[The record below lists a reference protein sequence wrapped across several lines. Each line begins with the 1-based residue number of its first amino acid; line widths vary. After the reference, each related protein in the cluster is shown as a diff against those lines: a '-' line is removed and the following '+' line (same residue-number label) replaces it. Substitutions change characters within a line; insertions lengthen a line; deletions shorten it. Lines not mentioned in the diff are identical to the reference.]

1 MANFS
6 FKYGDG
12 HMDFSYPDEDIIRVI
27 EPAHV
32 PVPEGTDEE
41 KVLAAI
47 ENPIGCGKLEE
58 IVKPTDTVCILV
70 PDMTRQWGKPEVEVK
85 VLVKKLEE
93 IGVKDENMLI
103 ISATGTHRD
112 QTPEEHEILVS
123 PEVYAKIKVV
133 DHNCDDNLVKVG
145 TSSRGNDIWVNKTAM
160 SYDKKIVCGA
170 TVFHFLAGF
179 GGSRKYVLPG
189 IAGRD
194 TIMSNHSQYFN
205 PGGVGSGRNPLV
217 APGSYEDSPV
227 SKEMF
232 EAAEFAGID
241 FVITNVIAPD
251 KSIGFCYAGDLHKSH
266 EAAVAKCREF
276 DGVTVDELAD
286 MTITCAMGYPKD
298 INLYQTGSKPIN
310 NGIGTVKPKDGVFI
324 VVSECRE
331 GWGSA
336 DTERM
341 ATEFD
346 NAYDR
351 EVYTREHYTIGL
363 NVAYFIFQYAED
375 YHFILVS
382 SMDPELFKKT
392 KIHPVKTINEA
403 IELGK
408 KLCGKEHPRTY
419 IMPYGANTCA
429 TLKK

>member
-1 MANFS
+1 MAIFS

-232 EAAEFAGID
+232 EAAEFVGID
-241 FVITNVIAPD
+241 FVITIVIAPD
-251 KSIGFCYAGDLHKSH
+251 KSFGF
-266 EAAVAKCREF
+266 
-276 DGVTVDELAD
+276 
-286 MTITCAMGYPKD
+286 
-298 INLYQTGSKPIN
+298 
-310 NGIGTVKPKDGVFI
+310 
-324 VVSECRE
+324 
-331 GWGSA
+331 
-336 DTERM
+336 
-341 ATEFD
+341 
-346 NAYDR
+346 
-351 EVYTREHYTIGL
+351 
-363 NVAYFIFQYAED
+363 
-375 YHFILVS
+375 
-382 SMDPELFKKT
+382 
-392 KIHPVKTINEA
+392 
-403 IELGK
+403 
-408 KLCGKEHPRTY
+408 
-419 IMPYGANTCA
+419 
-429 TLKK
+429 